1 MRHIKS
7 SVTHFKGQIDVEYK
21 DEKKYITI
29 VTKKTIYTFVSDV
42 TIYKT
47 VKTVRNLSHIL
58 HPLSSSVTNNSIC
71 TTMRNK
77 QVFYLQLII
86 RPISVL

>member
-1 MRHIKS
+1 MKS

-21 DEKKYITI
+21 DDKTITI
-29 VTKKTIYTFVSDV
+29 VMKKPIYIFVSDV
-42 TIYKT
+42 TIYKK

-77 QVFYLQLII
+77 RLFIYSQQLGLFQCN
-86 RPISVL
+86 VL